1 MEERPVR
8 PTPFEIAQIA
18 ATIGL
23 INVIMARQF
32 NPDDGPAAVD
42 KALQLWDEA
51 AKQIEARYPEPAL
64 TKPITIRG
72 TEGLTPD
79 EPVLS
84 CLCGAQFTGN
94 GLQGIG
100 PSRCPASPDGYHYV
114 GLPDGSQR
122 WIHVAPKEASGD

>member
-1 MEERPVR
+1 MTPR
-8 PTPFEIAQIA
+8 PTPFEIAQLA
-18 ATIGL
+18 ATLAKNGFLDTIGTREHFTR
-23 INVIMARQF
+23 MAI
-32 NPDDGPAAVD
+32 DV
-42 KALQLWDEA
+42 WDEA
-51 AKQIEARYPEPAL
+51 AKQINERYPEPAP
-64 TKPITIRG
+64 TWVTIRG
-72 TEGLTPD
+72 TEGLTIQGND
-79 EPVLS
+79 PVMT